1 MNQRRNPES
10 LQFIAKPEIVFCSVS
25 RGCLEGVLRIS
36 VEGVWRVS
44 GGCLEGVWKVSIRCL
59 DGVWKVISRK
69 VVRRGSRRCLEGV

>member
-44 GGCLEGVWKVSIRCL
+44 G
-59 DGVWKVISRK
+59 
-69 VVRRGSRRCLEGV
+69 RCLEGVYKVSGWCLEGNKSEGCKERF